1 MIETPRSQ
9 LTSERLVDHA
19 LSVDWSAL
27 SASVRADALRL
38 LYDAVVVG
46 IGGARATHGDELL
59 HVVQGWGAAVDQSCG
74 VLGRPGVRL
83 PAPSAAFINAF
94 QTHGQEFDSVHEG
107 AVLHPLPTIM
117 PVLMAE
123 AERSGPYPGSEILAA
138 MIAGTDVSVTLGVAA
153 TSPIQFFRP
162 ATAGV
167 FGSVAAL
174 CRLRRLDR
182 ETTLNALGYA
192 LAFSSGTMQA
202 HTEGKPALPVQVANA
217 ARSAIQAVDIAVAGV
232 PGPIDSITGPFGY
245 LTLFEKSHDLSDALD
260 RLGRDFRISEVCV
273 KPYPSGRATHGGV
286 VAALNL
292 RQAHGL
298 NGDQVVGGTYRAP
311 ALIRHLVG
319 RESQP
324 GMAVSHARLCLPYLI
339 AVALTRGAVG
349 LSDFTPTALSDAAV
363 LDLASRIVVTVD
375 DNPDPAAFIPAELT
389 LTLKDGRTVHEP
401 VKAQLGSPAF
411 PLSREQQLAKGYAC
425 LDFAGLSALHEPL
438 AALMDRF
445 DTLTDGA
452 EAFRLGQG
460 AT

>member
-1 MIETPRSQ
+1 M
-9 LTSERLVDHA
+9 TSERLADHA
-19 LSVDWSAL
+19 LAVEWDAL
-27 SASVRADALRL
+27 PASVRADALRL
-38 LYDAVVVG
+38 LHDAVVVG
-46 IGGARATHGDELL
+46 VGGARATHGDELL
-59 HVVQGWGAAVDQSCG
+59 QAVQGWGAADDHPCG

-123 AERSGPYPGSEILAA
+123 AERSGPYQGSEILAA
-138 MIAGTDVSVTLGVAA
+138 MVAGTDVAVTLGVAA

-162 ATAGV
+162 ATAGI
-167 FGSVAAL
+167 FGCVAAL

-182 ETTLNALGYA
+182 ETTLNAMGYA

-217 ARSAIQAVDIAVAGV
+217 ARSAIQAADIAVAGL

-245 LTLFEKSHDLSDALD
+245 LTLFEKSYDLADAMD
-260 RLGRDFRISEVCV
+260 RLGRDYRISEVCV

-292 RQAHGL
+292 RQAYGL
-298 NGDQVVGGTYRAP
+298 SADQVAAGTYRAP

-319 RESQP
+319 RASRP

-339 AVALTRGAVG
+339 AVALTRGDVG
-349 LSDFTPTALSDAAV
+349 LSDFTPSALSDGAV

-389 LTLKDGRTVHEP
+389 LNLKDGREVRETVT
-401 VKAQLGSPAF
+401 AQLGSPAF
-411 PLSREQQLAKGYAC
+411 PLSCEQQLAKGLAC
-425 LDFAGLSALHEPL
+425 LDFVGLAALHAPL

-445 DTLTDGA
+445 DTLADGA
-452 EAFRLGQG
+452 EAFRLAQG
-460 AT
+460 AI